1 MVDGADA
8 EVLAGWRYANHFMPV
23 FEGGLLL
30 VTEHGWY
37 DWYSG
42 EAGHTPALVC

>member
-1 MVDGADA
+1 VVDGADA

-30 VTEHGWY
+30 VTEHGWC

-42 EAGHTPALVC
+42 EAGHTPALAC